1 MVIDRKLVKC
11 FIYLIF
17 ILRLDKGGMQMK
29 VIKWVFMFLLFEIS
43 LFSYVQ
49 AQDLIV
55 YPAQGQSKDQMEKD
69 KFECYNWAKGQTGID
84 PMQMP
89 TASSPAPSQER
100 KSVGGS
106 TLGGGLLGG
115 AGGAVIG
122 GIAGGSSG
130 ARTGAAIGGLSG
142 GAIGGMRSSRQNRQA
157 DQQQQQWEQQQA
169 NQYMQQRSAYNRAHA
184 ACLEGRGYT
193 VQ

>member
-1 MVIDRKLVKC
+1 
-11 FIYLIF
+11 
-17 ILRLDKGGMQMK
+17 MK
-29 VIKWVFMFLLFEIS
+29 VIKWVSMFLLFRVS

-55 YPAQGQSKDQMEKD
+55 YPAQGQSNDQMEKD
-69 KFECYNWAKGQTGID
+69 KFECYTWAKGQTGFD

-89 TASSPAPSQER
+89 TASSPPPSQEK

-106 TLGGGLLGG
+106 AVRGGVLGG

-122 GIAGGSSG
+122 GIAGGSKG
-130 ARTGAAIGGLSG
+130 ARRGAAIGGLSG
-142 GAIGGMRSSRQNRQA
+142 GVLGGTRSSGQNRQA
-157 DQQQQQWEQQQA
+157 EQQRKQWEQQQA
-169 NQYMQQRSAYNRAHA
+169 NQYMQQRNTYNRAHA

-193 VQ
+193 VK